1 MHRNGAL
8 RRHAPRR
15 LTAAV
20 AVRPV
25 RDEEAG
31 RTKLQRLASRLVKS
45 FGLIALFLAAALLG
59 TATGVLFAFVGDLP
73 QISALD
79 DYSPSTITRVTGRD
93 GTLVG
98 EFATERRTIVTY
110 EQIPPVLRQAI
121 VAAEDGEFF
130 SHTGVSISRILVT
143 FAKDVLYRRW
153 WGASTLTQ
161 QLARKLFLTD
171 DKTPERKIKEVLLAV
186 QIEKRYTKP
195 EIFTMYCNQMYWGHG
210 AYGVEAAS
218 RLYFG
223 KAVAELTLDEA
234 AMIAGIIQNNVRQSP
249 YVNMQ
254 AALRRR
260 NYTLDRMVAE
270 GFITRADAEVAKKK
284 PIVTRGAP
292 SQPASIAPYFLET
305 VRLHLEERYGAKAVY
320 ENGMV
325 VKTGL
330 DPALQRAANAAL
342 DAGLRELDRRRGYRK
357 PARNIL
363 DEKRALDSYRH
374 PRWTRDPAAGEI
386 VPALVTG
393 VGNGTIR
400 VRVGRWTG
408 AIDRGGYAWTKRR
421 ADDVARTGDLVE
433 VKIGK
438 IDPDGTFT
446 ATLDQAP
453 LVQGA
458 VLAID
463 NHTGQVLA
471 MVGGSSF
478 ETTQFNRSTQALR
491 QVGSLF
497 KPFVFT
503 AAIDR
508 GYTAT
513 SMLDDSPAS
522 FPAGPGQ
529 PPYEPRNYDREFEG
543 PITLRRA
550 LEHSR
555 NVPTI
560 RLMAALD
567 PKNVIPYARSLGIS
581 SPLPPYL
588 SIAIGSAEATLLE
601 MVSAYSAFPN
611 QGVRMTPTMVLQV
624 IDRDGDVLEQQRA
637 EPHEALRADTAYIV
651 TNLLRGVVQHGTGAS
666 AAKLN
671 WPLGGKTG
679 TTDDYTDAWFIGF
692 DPDVTIGLWIGLDQ
706 KKPIGDRMTG
716 TLAALPIWIEIMKSW
731 VERRRAELSAP
742 PDFPRPG
749 NIVFITTDTG
759 TEAYIAGTEP
769 VGK

>member
-1 MHRNGAL
+1 M
-8 RRHAPRR
+8 
-15 LTAAV
+15 
-20 AVRPV
+20 
-25 RDEEAG
+25 
-31 RTKLQRLASRLVKS
+31 QRFASGLVKS
-45 FGLIALFLAAALLG
+45 FGLIALFLGAALLG
-59 TATGVLFAFVGDLP
+59 TTTGVLFAFVGDLP

-79 DYSPSTITRVTGRD
+79 DYSPSTITRVISRD
-93 GTLVG
+93 GSVVG
-98 EFATERRTIVTY
+98 EFATERRVLLTY
-110 EQIPPVLRQAI
+110 DQIPVVLRNAI
-121 VAAEDGEFF
+121 VATEDDAFF
-130 SHTGVSISRILVT
+130 SHSGIDLSRIVVT
-143 FAKDVLYRRW
+143 ATKRALRLQRYG
-153 WGASTLTQ
+153 GASTLTQ

-171 DKTPERKIKEVLLAV
+171 EQTPERKIKEMILSI

-195 EIFTMYCNQMYWGHG
+195 EILTMYCNKIYWGHG

-223 KAVAELTLDEA
+223 KSAKDLTLDEA
-234 AMIAGIIQNNVRQSP
+234 AMIAGIIQGNVRQSP
-249 YVNMQ
+249 YINMQ

-260 NYTLDRMVAE
+260 NFSLEQMAE
-270 GFITRADAEVAKKK
+270 EGYITKAEMEAAKKR

-292 SQPASIAPYFLET
+292 SQPPSIAPYFLET
-305 VRLHLEERYGAKAVY
+305 VRLHLEEHYGAKALY
-320 ENGMV
+320 ENGLV

-342 DAGLRELDRRRGYRK
+342 DSGLRELDRRRGYRK
-357 PARNIL
+357 PERNIL
-363 DEKRALDSYRH
+363 AEKRALDTYRH
-374 PRWTRDPAAGEI
+374 PRWNRDPVAGDI

-393 VGNGTIR
+393 IDGGATIR
-400 VRVGRWTG
+400 VRVGRWNG
-408 AIDRGGYAWTKRR
+408 AIDRAGYAWTRR
-421 ADDVARTGDLVE
+421 KADDVARTGDLVE
-433 VKIGK
+433 VKVGK
-438 IDPDGTFT
+438 VDPDGTFT
-446 ATLDQAP
+446 AALDQAP
-453 LVQGA
+453 GLQGA

-471 MVGGSSF
+471 MVGGQSF
-478 ETTQFNRSTQALR
+478 ETSQFNRATQAMR

-529 PPYEPRNYDREFEG
+529 PPYEPRNYDREYEG

-550 LEHSR
+550 LEQSR

-567 PKNVIPYARSLGIS
+567 PRNVIPYARSLGIA

-601 MVSAYSAFPN
+601 MTSAYSAFPN
-611 QGVRMTPTMVLQV
+611 QGVRMRPMMVLEV
-624 IDRDGDVLEQQRA
+624 IDREGDSLEQHRP
-637 EPHEALRADTAYIV
+637 EPHEALRADTAYIL
-651 TNLLRGVVQHGTGAS
+651 TNLMRGVVEHGTAAS
-666 AAKLN
+666 ANALK

-692 DPDVTIGLWIGLDQ
+692 DPDITIGVWLGFDQ
-706 KKPIGDRMTG
+706 KKPIGDQATG
-716 TLAALPIWIEIMKSW
+716 TRAALPIWINIMKSW
-731 VERRRAELSAP
+731 VERRRATLPEP

-749 NIVFITTDTG
+749 NVVIVMTDTG
-759 TEAYIAGTEP
+759 RPEAYIVGTEP
-769 VGK
+769 TAK